1 MGWGGED
8 VAGGFGYG
16 CHCGVGWGGVVGL
29 VVRLV
34 GVVFGRGG
42 GGGSRYEVLGSLVS
56 SIAC

>member
-8 VAGGFGYG
+8 VAGGFSYD

-34 GVVFGRGG
+34 GDLFRRGG
-42 GGGSRYEVLGSLVS
+42 GGGSRYEVLGSLVPG
-56 SIAC
+56 IAS